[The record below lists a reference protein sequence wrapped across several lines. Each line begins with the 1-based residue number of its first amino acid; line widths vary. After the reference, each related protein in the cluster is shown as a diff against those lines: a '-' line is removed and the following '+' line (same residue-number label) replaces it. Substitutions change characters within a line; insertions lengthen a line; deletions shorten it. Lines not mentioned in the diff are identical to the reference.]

1 MSDSESIAVRWF
13 IPLELSIVR
22 GAAILSSSFLA
33 FVMAVDYLR
42 QDVESLWLHGLGII
56 CLLVMIWAVSNHS
69 VEGRLRR
76 RDISLLVSGV
86 GMSVGVLGLALRS
99 PEYLLVDIWAVML
112 LIFPSALCL
121 YSASSPV
128 VSRWA
133 KQKLSQDEAESG
145 LVRNKRLLPRWKSA
159 LKHAVLAHILIVV
172 IVPVLWIIDVAT
184 SSGNSLFGGEMFA
197 APTGE
202 HFANILGGDDFW
214 IWARNSIIVSIG
226 TTLLGLC
233 LAIPAGYA
241 FSRFRFKGR
250 GAMMFA
256 FLLVQM
262 FPGIIIL
269 VPYFMVMKSLGLLNS
284 ALGLILAYSVTAL
297 PLCVWMLKGFFD
309 TVPKELEEA
318 ALLDGCSQFGVFYRI
333 ILPLSLPA
341 IAVTAL
347 FSFLAAW
354 NEFLLA
360 LTFNTSD
367 EMFTLPVGLASY
379 ISETNSAWGDFAA
392 MSLLV
397 AIPVVLLFIV
407 FQKFLIEGLTA
418 GSVKG

>member
-1 MSDSESIAVRWF
+1 MSDLAIRWF
-13 IPLELSIVR
+13 IPLELR
-22 GAAILSSSFLA
+22 ILSRMSILSCALLLVVLLF
-33 FVMAVDYLR
+33 DYLR
-42 QDVESLWLHGLGII
+42 GDYDSMFIHWLGMLA
-56 CLLVMIWAVSNHS
+56 LSVMILTSIDHAE
-69 VEGRLRR
+69 EGRTKRR
-76 RDISLLVSGV
+76 NMGLITSGITLAC
-86 GMSVGVLGLALRS
+86 GATGLFIRGQ
-99 PEYLLVDIWAVML
+99 EYLLIDLWAALVL
-112 LIFPSALCL
+112 LIPGLSGLYLLSA
-121 YSASSPV
+121 PV
-128 VSRWA
+128 VSRWVDSTLERA
-133 KQKLSQDEAESG
+133 EAEVG
-145 LVRNKRLLPRWKSA
+145 LARNRRILPKWQMA
-159 LKHAVLAHILIVV
+159 LKHVVLLHVVAVV
-172 IVPVLWIIDVAT
+172 IIPVLWIIDVAISPGDALQGGT
-184 SSGNSLFGGEMFA
+184 LFSN
-197 APTGE
+197 PTGD
-202 HFANILGGDDFW
+202 HFSNILGGENFW
-214 IWARNSIIVSIG
+214 RWARNSVIVSIG
-226 TTLLGLC
+226 TTILGLC

-241 FSRFRFKGR
+241 FSRYRFKGR
-250 GAMMFA
+250 GAMMFT

-269 VPYFMVMKSLGLLNS
+269 VPYFMVMKSLGLLNT
-284 ALGLILAYSVTAL
+284 AIGLILAYSVTAL

-379 ISETNSAWGDFAA
+379 ISATDAAWGDFAA

>member
-1 MSDSESIAVRWF
+1 MSDIARRWF
-13 IPLELSIVR
+13 VPLELSILR
-22 GAAILSSSFLA
+22 GACSLSCVFLCL
-33 FVMAVDYLR
+33 VMLFDLLR
-42 QDVESLWLHGLGII
+42 EDGDSLLIHTIGFGSI
-56 CLLVMIWAVSNHS
+56 VTMIWASSNYS
-69 VEGRLRR
+69 ESGRSGR
-76 RDISLLVSGV
+76 RDIAFPAG
-86 GMSVGVLGLALRS
+86 GLALSCGIIGLQMRS
-99 PEYLLVDIWAVML
+99 NLLLFIDIWASSL
-112 LIFPSALCL
+112 LIIPGVLCL
-121 YSASSPV
+121 YLLSSPLV
-128 VSRWA
+128 TRWS
-133 KQKLSQDEAESG
+133 KSMIIQLEAEDG
-145 LVRNKRLLPRWKSA
+145 LARNRHLLPKWKEA
-159 LKHAVLAHILIVV
+159 AKHVVLIHVVTIVV
-172 IVPVLWIIDVAT
+172 IPVLWIFDVAT
-184 SSGNSLFGGEMFA
+184 STGDSLMGGGMFVN
-197 APTGE
+197 PTSSHFESILQGE
-202 HFANILGGDDFW
+202 NFW
-214 IWARNSIIVSIG
+214 IWARNSVIVSIG
-226 TTLLGLC
+226 TTILGLC

-241 FSRFRFKGR
+241 FSRYNFRGR
-250 GAMMFA
+250 RAMMFA

-269 VPYFMVMKSLGLLNS
+269 VPYFLVMKSLGLLNS

-318 ALLDGCSQFGVFYRI
+318 ALLDGCSQFAVFYRI

-341 IAVTAL
+341 VAVTAL

-367 EMFTLPVGLASY
+367 DMYTLPVGLASF
-379 ISETNSAWGDFAA
+379 ISETDAAWGDFAA

-418 GSVKG
+418 GSIKG

>member
-1 MSDSESIAVRWF
+1 
-13 IPLELSIVR
+13 
-22 GAAILSSSFLA
+22 
-33 FVMAVDYLR
+33 
-42 QDVESLWLHGLGII
+42 
-56 CLLVMIWAVSNHS
+56 
-69 VEGRLRR
+69 
-76 RDISLLVSGV
+76 
-86 GMSVGVLGLALRS
+86 
-99 PEYLLVDIWAVML
+99 
-112 LIFPSALCL
+112 
-121 YSASSPV
+121 
-128 VSRWA
+128 
-133 KQKLSQDEAESG
+133 
-145 LVRNKRLLPRWKSA
+145 
-159 LKHAVLAHILIVV
+159 
-172 IVPVLWIIDVAT
+172 
-184 SSGNSLFGGEMFA
+184 MFA

-318 ALLDGCSQFGVFYRI
+318 ALLDGCSAESRGA
-333 ILPLSLPA
+333 PD
-341 IAVTAL
+341 
-347 FSFLAAW
+347 LA
-354 NEFLLA
+354 
-360 LTFNTSD
+360 
-367 EMFTLPVGLASY
+367 
-379 ISETNSAWGDFAA
+379 
-392 MSLLV
+392 
-397 AIPVVLLFIV
+397 
-407 FQKFLIEGLTA
+407 KC
-418 GSVKG
+418 K

>member
-1 MSDSESIAVRWF
+1 MSDLAIRWF
-13 IPLELSIVR
+13 VPLELR
-22 GAAILSSSFLA
+22 ILSGMSILSLA
-33 FVMAVDYLR
+33 LLSVVLLFVFFRGDN
-42 QDVESLWLHGLGII
+42 DSLFVHGLGM
-56 CLLVMIWAVSNHS
+56 LALTVMILTS
-69 VEGRLRR
+69 VENSEEGRTGR
-76 RDISLLVSGV
+76 RDMALLASGITLAC
-86 GMSVGVLGLALRS
+86 GVAGLYIRGT
-99 PEYLLVDIWAVML
+99 EYLLVDFWAALVL
-112 LIFPSALCL
+112 LIPGIAGL
-121 YSASSPV
+121 YLQSSPI

-133 KQKLSQDEAESG
+133 ASSLVRAEAEDG
-145 LVRNKRLLPRWKSA
+145 LVRNRRLLPKWQMA
-159 LKHAVLAHILIVV
+159 LKHVVLLHILAVV
-172 IVPVLWIIDVAT
+172 IIPVLWIIDVAI
-184 SSGNSLFGGEMFA
+184 SPGDALSGGMMFSN
-197 APTGE
+197 PTGE
-202 HFANILGGDDFW
+202 HFANILGGENFW
-214 IWARNSIIVSIG
+214 LWARNSVIVSIG
-226 TTLLGLC
+226 TTLLGLS

-241 FSRFRFKGR
+241 FSRYRFNGR
-250 GAMMFA
+250 GVMMFT

-269 VPYFMVMKSLGLLNS
+269 VPYFMVMKSLGLLNT
-284 ALGLILAYSVTAL
+284 AIGLILAYSVTAL

-341 IAVTAL
+341 VAVTGL

-379 ISETNSAWGDFAA
+379 ISATDAAWGDFAA

-397 AIPVVLLFIV
+397 AIPVVILFIV

-418 GSVKG
+418 GSVK